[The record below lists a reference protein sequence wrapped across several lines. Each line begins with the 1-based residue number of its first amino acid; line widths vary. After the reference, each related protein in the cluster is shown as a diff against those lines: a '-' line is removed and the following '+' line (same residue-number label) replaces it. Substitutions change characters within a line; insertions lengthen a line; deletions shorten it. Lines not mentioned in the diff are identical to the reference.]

1 MLSIQ
6 TFQFTHTIFIT
17 TPYYGTKMSTA
28 LQGQR
33 KGECA
38 TDRMAIGSV
47 SAELQ
52 LEENITSL
60 AI

>member
-1 MLSIQ
+1 
-6 TFQFTHTIFIT
+6 
-17 TPYYGTKMSTA
+17 MSTA